1 MAAKITTIW
10 ILYVHVVLNDV
21 IFKQLLDEDFWISR
35 IIKFEVRVF
44 CRITE
49 TLIILDTTKTESSNC
64 FIIRWTKEK
73 WKSCFCFFSDGKQHK
88 ARKLDMNTR
97 DLSVLD
103 TQGDLEC
110 PWHSR
115 WPWVFLVGG
124 AVASWLVRSTPE
136 LAVRDR
142 ALTRDTALCSWTRH
156 LTLTMPLSTQMY
168 KWVSANLMLGGNPA
182 MN

>member
-21 IFKQLLDEDFWISR
+21 IFKQLLDEVFWISR

-44 CRITE
+44 SRITE

-115 WPWVFLVGG
+115 WPWVSLTPKVTLSVLSGRLGG
-124 AVASWLVRSTPE
+124 L
-136 LAVRDR
+136 
-142 ALTRDTALCSWTRH
+142 
-156 LTLTMPLSTQMY
+156 M
-168 KWVSANLMLGGNPA
+168 VSALNSGASGPGSSPDQGHCVVFLGKTLNSHNASLHPGV
-182 MN
+182 